1 MSENIEKNR
10 IYAEKVRKQRDFE
23 ATAIPWK
30 KYKKIKRFERE
41 GLNTENYQLG
51 VTKNCKFQI

>member
-41 GLNTENYQLG
+41 GLNTENYQLR
-51 VTKNCKFQI
+51 VDKKL

>member
-1 MSENIEKNR
+1 MKLTASELNENIEKNR

-30 KYKKIKRFERE
+30 KYKKIKRFESVKDVILRIQC
-41 GLNTENYQLG
+41 G
-51 VTKNCKFQI
+51 